1 MEKLQNDEKRKKG
14 IVNYD
19 LKQAASHRLPGSE
32 SAAKYPMIFFPFPF
46 PPYDIQERF
55 MTTLFHVLED
65 GNVGIFE
72 SPTGTGKSLSLICG
86 ALTWLK
92 NYEERR
98 QEELDK
104 ALLNVRKPGDQR

>member
-1 MEKLQNDEKRKKG
+1 MGTKTSCRSSILQAKQRFAMEKLQNDEKRKKG

-65 GNVGIFE
+65 CNVGIFE
-72 SPTGTGKSLSLICG
+72 SPTGT
-86 ALTWLK
+86 
-92 NYEERR
+92 
-98 QEELDK
+98 
-104 ALLNVRKPGDQR
+104 VGDYI

>member
-1 MEKLQNDEKRKKG
+1 MSFRAKFGNQNKLSFFFLQAKQRFGMEKLQNDEKRKKG

-65 GNVGIFE
+65 CNVGIFE
-72 SPTGTGKSLSLICG
+72 SPTGT
-86 ALTWLK
+86 
-92 NYEERR
+92 
-98 QEELDK
+98 
-104 ALLNVRKPGDQR
+104 VGDYI

>member
-1 MEKLQNDEKRKKG
+1 MGTKTSCRSSILQAKQRFGMEKLQNDEKRKKG

-32 SAAKYPMIFFPFPF
+32 SKYPMIFFPFPF

-65 GNVGIFE
+65 CNVGIFE
-72 SPTGTGKSLSLICG
+72 SPTGT
-86 ALTWLK
+86 
-92 NYEERR
+92 
-98 QEELDK
+98 
-104 ALLNVRKPGDQR
+104 VGDYI